1 MDKNLDL
8 SSIKFKY
15 IEQWSNYFST
25 FMITYDESNNKYL
38 SDVFHKRDFEQD
50 TEFDD
55 VKSKINKLKQFPH
68 RLIAEAIGYSTH
80 NPFYEYSFTI
90 IYKCDLSFSLFNLF
104 ELIRKGE
111 VVENYN
117 NTSRYIIL
125 AGISRAMK
133 YIYQINIGPQMLRP
147 SSILLDN
154 EFYPKIIP
162 EFNMIT
168 YFFVPTMSYPP
179 QLKDTIYLPN
189 DDIEYEQEKTD
200 VYAFAFIAYEILTGL
215 NPCSFYSKYDHRSR
229 KEEIRPKFN
238 DSVSHDFQSL
248 IESCWSS
255 DPEKRPTFENI
266 FKYIA
271 FDADKKAY
279 PSDFDYGKFEN
290 YVNTIK

>member
-1 MDKNLDL
+1 MYSIL
-8 SSIKFKY
+8 SSTDISST
-15 IEQWSNYFST
+15 IEEWSNYFST
-25 FMITYDESNNKYL
+25 FIITYDESNNKYL

-229 KEEIRPKFN
+229 KDEIRPKFN
-238 DSVSHDFQSL
+238 DSVSHDFNLSSKVAGLQIQKKDQLLRIFSSISL
-248 IESCWSS
+248 LMLTRKLIQV
-255 DPEKRPTFENI
+255 TLIMENLKI
-266 FKYIA
+266 
-271 FDADKKAY
+271 
-279 PSDFDYGKFEN
+279 
-290 YVNTIK
+290 T